1 MPRGFRQFRSA
12 RHGTETI
19 SIHVS
24 ALYRPEETHTPEVQ
38 SIFDFV
44 DRAAVQLKVKED
56 NLKSLRDH
64 ERHYEDQANFI
75 KVLRRALDRL
85 PPGQRVRFIRN
96 QNLQEFE
103 ADKVIENTWINWY
116 SLKRA
121 QGAQLE
127 EAIESGLR
135 EYPEFEITG
144 IEGEF
149 PDFVVSSNID
159 VFELKY
165 RTRQAV
171 EFFKVLYNIHCNP
184 NPAPLPGVE
193 FPQNSDAFDPARLI
207 HPRFEHCK
215 IWFDSAKTIREA
227 CVKIIELFL
236 VSVVKHK
243 EYPKYLPVVPFRE
256 GELPG
261 YHVLCLT
268 VD

>member
-96 QNLQEFE
+96 LN
-103 ADKVIENTWINWY
+103 
-116 SLKRA
+116 
-121 QGAQLE
+121 
-127 EAIESGLR
+127 
-135 EYPEFEITG
+135 
-144 IEGEF
+144 
-149 PDFVVSSNID
+149 
-159 VFELKY
+159 
-165 RTRQAV
+165 
-171 EFFKVLYNIHCNP
+171 
-184 NPAPLPGVE
+184 
-193 FPQNSDAFDPARLI
+193 
-207 HPRFEHCK
+207 
-215 IWFDSAKTIREA
+215 
-227 CVKIIELFL
+227 
-236 VSVVKHK
+236 
-243 EYPKYLPVVPFRE
+243 
-256 GELPG
+256 
-261 YHVLCLT
+261 
-268 VD
+268 